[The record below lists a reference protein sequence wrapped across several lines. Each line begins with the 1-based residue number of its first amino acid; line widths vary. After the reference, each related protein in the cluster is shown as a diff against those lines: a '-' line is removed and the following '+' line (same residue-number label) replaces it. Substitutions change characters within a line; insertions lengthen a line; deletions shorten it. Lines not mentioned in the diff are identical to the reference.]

1 MENKIET
8 VVLTTTLY
16 SLRKHHAC
24 DSRYGHLVSALG
36 TDYGDK
42 TPINLLAILEHN
54 GVDDCLWALCATAQN
69 CDMVA
74 RLMAA
79 DFAEVVLPLYE
90 GQHPRDARPRAAI
103 QVARDCAHGHIGDA
117 ARSAAEAAA
126 RDAAWSAAGGAAR
139 ASAGATAWAAAG
151 AAAGDAAG
159 AAARAAA
166 GYAAWDAAIKF
177 QSEELERRMVALFG
191 GAK

>member
-36 TDYGDK
+36 PDYGDK

-90 GQHPRDARPRAAI
+90 GQHPGDARPRAAI
-103 QVARDCAHGHIGDA
+103 QAARDYAHGHIGDA
-117 ARSAAEAAA
+117 ARDAAWAAAWDAARAAAWDAARDAAWAAA
-126 RDAAWSAAGGAAR
+126 RDAAWAVAWASARDAAWNAAR
-139 ASAGATAWAAAG
+139 
-151 AAAGDAAG
+151 DAARDKYDQWLSEMVEE
-159 AAARAAA
+159 ALIKARA
-166 GYAAWDAAIKF
+166 
-177 QSEELERRMVALFG
+177 
-191 GAK
+191 

>member
-24 DSRYGHLVSALG
+24 DSRYGYLVSALG
-36 TDYGDK
+36 PDYGDK

-90 GQHPRDARPRAAI
+90 GQHPGDARPRAAN
-103 QVARDCAHGHIGDA
+103 Q
-117 ARSAAEAAA
+117 
-126 RDAAWSAAGGAAR
+126 AGRG
-139 ASAGATAWAAAG
+139 SPGPC
-151 AAAGDAAG
+151 
-159 AAARAAA
+159 
-166 GYAAWDAAIKF
+166 
-177 QSEELERRMVALFG
+177 QRRG
-191 GAK
+191 RRR